1 MQRPFYVADFGKL
14 SWHTLNTA
22 TDVVTRLS
30 PEEFRTLSWLPAGS
44 LLICES
50 AHLGT
55 ARTDYSLAQV
65 YTEQEL
71 LSLYAALTAKG
82 CELLLFPQGLT
93 AKARAMA
100 GFGKKDKNDEVDLR
114 AIAYYVKNCPGTQ
127 LRKPPKTFVAERRVD
142 AGWSFKKE
150 NDGILNVARRFNY
163 AQKDDFVTLFIKQHM
178 DELALRLSNNAKQ
191 FMMLSDDYRSKT
203 KGKTWNQN
211 KTRTT
216 RLYTLAALFLHPKGY
231 ARKRPDTGSLPGIN
245 WLKRYVLHF
254 SPFHLKG
261 GIGRSNLMWHAFRNE
276 AINAMGT
283 RKAGADGK
291 VLSHYNF
298 DEEQQEQFRTCRKEF
313 MNGITET
320 MQTIRD
326 LVQEKLDNGELALR

>member
-22 TDVVTRLS
+22 TNVVTRLS

-55 ARTDYSLAQV
+55 PRTAFSLAQV
-65 YTEQEL
+65 YTEAEL
-71 LSLYAALTAKG
+71 LDLYAALAAKG
-82 CELLLFPQGLT
+82 CELRLFPQGIT
-93 AKARAMA
+93 AKARALA
-100 GFGKKDKNDEVDLR
+100 GVDGKSDEADLR
-114 AIAYYVKNCPGTQ
+114 AIAYYVQAFPQ
-127 LRKPPKTFVAERRVD
+127 ASLRKPPKSFAVERRVD

-150 NDGILNVARRFNY
+150 NDGILNVARRYNY
-163 AQKDDFVTLFIKQHM
+163 ALDGDFVASFVNDNI
-178 DELALRLSNNAKQ
+178 DELASRLSDNAKQ
-191 FMMLSDDYRSKT
+191 FMHLSDDYRSKT
-203 KGKTWNQN
+203 KGKTWKQS
-211 KTRTT
+211 KPRMS
-216 RLYTLAALFLHPKGY
+216 RLYTLTALFLHPKGY

-261 GIGRSNLMWHAFRNE
+261 GIARSNLKWHGFRNE
-276 AINAMGT
+276 AMNAMGT
-283 RKAGADGK
+283 RKAGPNGK

-298 DEEQQEQFRTCRKEF
+298 DEEQQEQFRSCRKDF